1 MKQDIKHTKTEHLG
15 FLRDSYSQAIINTD
29 NESFKIYKQLREER
43 LKTQALTHDVGA
55 LKHDIGEIKDMLK
68 ALLGK

>member
-1 MKQDIKHTKTEHLG
+1 MKQDIKHIKTEHAG

-43 LKTQALTHDVGA
+43 LKTQSLTHDVST
-55 LKHDIGEIKDMLK
+55 LKHDIGEIKDMLR

>member
-1 MKQDIKHTKTEHLG
+1 MKQDVKHTKTEHPG

-29 NESFKIYKQLREER
+29 NESFKIYKQIREER
-43 LKTQALTHDVGA
+43 LKTQALTLDVSD
-55 LKHDIGEIKDMLK
+55 LKHDIGEIKDMLR

>member
-1 MKQDIKHTKTEHLG
+1 MKQDIKHTKTEHPG

-29 NESFKIYKQLREER
+29 NESFKIYKQIREER
-43 LKTQALTHDVGA
+43 LKTQALTLDVSD
-55 LKHDIGEIKDMLK
+55 LKHDIGEIKDMLR